1 MTDTVLDDALA
12 DFDIPTDG
20 LQPAAAK
27 IDVPGNF
34 SQRIELSAASSAPAA
49 TVPNGA
55 SSAPDDNS
63 SASQPFRSLPE
74 RTKKPADAGKPV
86 SFDPLGKGNLRKKA
100 PPGKP
105 AACAMPDAA
114 AEASSTKRSSKPQP
128 PKKQQA
134 SQSTASGTSN
144 DEAVDRE
151 LAQGMAQLMADLA
164 KVKLPSPLHCTAL
177 HVATGC

>member
-20 LQPAAAK
+20 LQPAASK
-27 IDVPGNF
+27 TDVPGKF
-34 SQRIELSAASSAPAA
+34 SQRREPNAASSAPAA

-63 SASQPFRSLPE
+63 SASQPFMYLQE
-74 RTKKPADAGKPV
+74 RKKKPADAGKPV

-105 AACAMPDAA
+105 AACALPDAA
-114 AEASSTKRSSKPQP
+114 AEASSSKCSSKPQP
-128 PKKQQA
+128 SKKQQA
-134 SQSTASGTSN
+134 SQSTAPGTSK
-144 DEAVDRE
+144 DAAVDRE

-164 KVKLPSPLHCTAL
+164 KVSHLPCIAQPSISHGLL
-177 HVATGC
+177 I